1 MDSRKDMTKRLIA
14 DGFKALMLRY
24 PFEKIFIMMI
34 TNEAGIRRPSF
45 YNHFQDK
52 YDLLAW
58 IVETDVIAPAGEPLR
73 RGDGVVALRTIFA
86 GLVEDAAFYR
96 KAFTVTG
103 QNGFEDSF
111 TDAVQHLLLENAAL
125 TPAAGYAGLLSEK
138 TVARFSAICLVSTVK
153 HWLESPR
160 AASVDELVD
169 AYLYLVSHSAWM

>member
-24 PFEKIFIMMI
+24 PFEKISIMMI

-73 RGDGVVALRTIFA
+73 RGDGVGALRTIFA

-103 QNGFEDSF
+103 Q
-111 TDAVQHLLLENAAL
+111 TAL
-125 TPAAGYAGLLSEK
+125 RIRSPTRCSVCFWKTPRSRPPRGMRDCSRKKRWRA
-138 TVARFSAICLVSTVK
+138 SAPSASC
-153 HWLESPR
+153 PR
-160 AASVDELVD
+160 
-169 AYLYLVSHSAWM
+169 

>member
-1 MDSRKDMTKRLIA
+1 MDRGNGRD
-14 DGFKALMLRY
+14 
-24 PFEKIFIMMI
+24 
-34 TNEAGIRRPSF
+34 
-45 YNHFQDK
+45 
-52 YDLLAW
+52 
-58 IVETDVIAPAGEPLR
+58 R

-111 TDAVQHLLLENAAL
+111 TDAVQRLLLENAAL

-160 AASVDELVD
+160 TASVDELVD

>member
-1 MDSRKDMTKRLIA
+1 MDRGNGRD
-14 DGFKALMLRY
+14 
-24 PFEKIFIMMI
+24 
-34 TNEAGIRRPSF
+34 RPGGR
-45 YNHFQDK
+45 
-52 YDLLAW
+52 ACCAAA
-58 IVETDVIAPAGEPLR
+58 TG
-73 RGDGVVALRTIFA
+73 GGALRTIFA

-111 TDAVQHLLLENAAL
+111 TDAVQRLLLENAAL
-125 TPAAGYAGLLSEK
+125 TPAAGHAGLLSEK

-160 AASVDELVD
+160 TASVDELVD